1 MPSLTGNG
9 RLRRRNARRVSR
21 HGLLV
26 AAVLAVAMIF
36 GGGGSP
42 SPKAEI
48 IVQLG
53 FVAALIGWVW
63 WADAEHDEAL
73 LPVPRE
79 LLWIGGLLVFV
90 PLLQLI
96 PLPPGLW
103 QALPGR
109 ELEIASLSL
118 VDGAGT
124 WQPISVSPSRT
135 LAGLLALVPA
145 VAIMWATAKLPS
157 RDRRILILAIAG
169 LALVGAL
176 LGALQ
181 LASGNGAFQL
191 YELSH
196 RGWLTGFHANRNAAV
211 DVLLIGSLAL
221 SAYFATKAM
230 PPAILR
236 RRMPVLVAGQAVLL
250 LAAILT
256 GSRMGVLLILPVLA
270 LNAMILRPFAD
281 GRLLKIA
288 GRAASFGVILL
299 LALPLILAG
308 NPRLAAV
315 ASRFDASGDARL
327 TLWRD
332 TLGAIEAFF
341 PFGSGIGSFP
351 VAFAPHQ
358 SFESLS
364 EAFIN
369 RAHNDY
375 LEFFLEAG
383 LLAPIVL
390 LAGAYLLIRT
400 ALAAWA
406 HAPWDRAPQIF
417 ACGTLGVIAL
427 HSLVDYPLRNMA
439 IACLAGVAAGML
451 TATRP
456 AREDKREA
464 DGDR

>member
-1 MPSLTGNG
+1 M
-9 RLRRRNARRVSR
+9 RRRNARPISR
-21 HGLLV
+21 YGLLV
-26 AAVLAVAMIF
+26 AAFVAVAMIL

-63 WADAEHDEAL
+63 WAPARQNEPL

-79 LLWIGGLLVFV
+79 LIWLGGMLICL
-90 PLLQLI
+90 PLLQLV

-109 ELEIASLSL
+109 ELETASLSL
-118 VDGAGT
+118 VGGDAT

-135 LAGLLALVPA
+135 LAGLLALVSA
-145 VAIMWATAKLPS
+145 VATMWATAQLPPH
-157 RDRRILILAIAG
+157 DRRTIILTVAC
-169 LALVGAL
+169 LALIGAM

-196 RGWLTGFHANRNAAV
+196 RGWLTAFHANRNAAV
-211 DVLLIGSLAL
+211 DVLLIGSLAM
-221 SAYFATKAM
+221 SAYFASKAM

-236 RRMPVLVAGQAVLL
+236 RRIPVLVAGQAVLL
-250 LAAILT
+250 VAAVLT
-256 GSRMGVLLILPVLA
+256 GSRMGVLLILLVLA
-270 LNAMILRPFAD
+270 LNAAILRPITE
-281 GRLLKIA
+281 GRTLKFA
-288 GRAASFGVILL
+288 GRAASFFVILL
-299 LALPLILAG
+299 LALPVILAG

-315 ASRFDASGDARL
+315 ASRFDAAGDARL

-332 TLGAIEAFF
+332 TLSAIEAFF
-341 PFGSGIGSFP
+341 PVGSGIGSFP

-358 SFESLS
+358 SFESIS
-364 EAFIN
+364 AAFIN
-369 RAHNDY
+369 RAHNEY
-375 LEFFLEAG
+375 LEFLLEAG
-383 LLAPIVL
+383 MAAPLII
-390 LAGAYLLIRT
+390 GGGGYLLFRSGR
-400 ALAAWA
+400 AAWTQ
-406 HAPWDRAPQIF
+406 APWDRAPQIF
-417 ACGTLGVIAL
+417 AVGTLAVIAL

-439 IACLAGVAAGML
+439 IACLAAVAAGLL
-451 TATRP
+451 TPTRQT
-456 AREDKREA
+456 REDRREA